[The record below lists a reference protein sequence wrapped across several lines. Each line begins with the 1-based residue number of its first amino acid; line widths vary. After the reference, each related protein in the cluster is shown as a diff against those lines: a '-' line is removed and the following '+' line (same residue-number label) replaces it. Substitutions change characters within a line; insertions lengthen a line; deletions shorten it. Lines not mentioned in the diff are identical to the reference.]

1 MLDIKKYVYS
11 YTTWAWAAGQPPA
24 GGVFA
29 ARDIMN
35 YLRNLSNNKIITLN
49 VIQEENYSLSPEG
62 EIDDADGSAHRR
74 FRMPKLYSF
83 TRDRDAEANL
93 NTLRTPEKYPGT
105 MRGSYYKGKYL
116 LFSSCFTYAPRH
128 SSIRIYWEGIPIA
141 PNTQVWYGIHYSS
154 SYMWFIRADNG
165 QVYHFPWQ
173 YHRGQYKTFSLGYFK
188 QQ

>member
-1 MLDIKKYVYS
+1 MLDVKKYVYS

-49 VIQEENYSLSPEG
+49 VIQEENYSLSNEG
-62 EIDDADGSAHRR
+62 EIDDVDGSGTYRFAMPNLRR
-74 FRMPKLYSF
+74 
-83 TRDRDAEANL
+83 TRFNHDAEALL
-93 NTLRTPEKYPGT
+93 NYLKTPILYPDT

-116 LFSSCFTYAPRH
+116 LFSSCFTYSPLH

-141 PNTQVWYGIHYSS
+141 PNTQVWYGIHFSS
-154 SYMWFIRADNG
+154 SFMWFIRADNG
-165 QVYHFPWQ
+165 QAYHFTLQ
-173 YHRGQYKTFSLGYFK
+173 YHRGIYKTFSLGYLK

>member
-49 VIQEENYSLSPEG
+49 VMQEENYSLSPEG
-62 EIDDADGSAHRR
+62 EIDDANGSGHRR
-74 FRMPKLYSF
+74 FRMPELYSF

-93 NTLRTPEKYPGT
+93 NTLRTPEKYPDT

>member
-1 MLDIKKYVYS
+1 MIDINKYRYS
-11 YTTWAWAAGQPPA
+11 YSTWAWAAGQPPE

-49 VIQEENYSLSPEG
+49 VIQEENYSMSHEG
-62 EIDDADGSAHRR
+62 EIDDEWSNEKRR
-74 FRMPKLYSF
+74 FGMPRLSRS
-83 TRDRDAEANL
+83 TRDRDAEALL
-93 NTLRTPEKYPGT
+93 NYLRTPVKYPDT
-105 MRGSYYKGKYL
+105 MRGSYYKGQYL
-116 LFSSCFTYAPRH
+116 LFSSCFTYVPRH

-141 PNTQVWYGIHYSS
+141 PNTQVWYGIHYESS
-154 SYMWFIRADNG
+154 FMWFIRADNG

-188 QQ
+188 Q